1 VPGRRQHGEGSL
13 YHRTSRNQWVAVADL
28 GWKDGRR
35 DRREF
40 TGPTPDAA
48 LEKRAAFLDRRRG
61 GFTLPRGRQPTVS
74 EWVLHWCHHTAKARV
89 DPNTWYRSYRQK
101 CEDYIAPFFQR
112 VPLAELSAEDIEDWH
127 AAMLGRPSR
136 RGGTISPSTITTA
149 HRILSSCLNEAVRR
163 KRMPYNPA
171 SIVTPPRAE
180 RVPPEPPSAAEL
192 DAVLAACEE
201 WPNGARWVL
210 AITTGLRQGEALG
223 MRRADVR
230 LAVPASVTVRKPQ
243 SRIGGE
249 WVYKDPKSR
258 KSRRTVPLP
267 AIGARALALH
277 FERHPVADIR
287 GLVFTRPNGEP
298 VHSRDDWQDWQDLLA
313 SIGLPRYRVHDLRH
327 AYATEQLEA
336 GEDPRVVQDLMGWST
351 AAMAEIYT
359 HVRPVMHARVVSRL
373 DERFGQG

>member
-136 RGGTISPSTITTA
+136 RGGTI
-149 HRILSSCLNEAVRR
+149 
-163 KRMPYNPA
+163 
-171 SIVTPPRAE
+171 
-180 RVPPEPPSAAEL
+180 
-192 DAVLAACEE
+192 
-201 WPNGARWVL
+201 
-210 AITTGLRQGEALG
+210 
-223 MRRADVR
+223 
-230 LAVPASVTVRKPQ
+230 
-243 SRIGGE
+243 
-249 WVYKDPKSR
+249 
-258 KSRRTVPLP
+258 
-267 AIGARALALH
+267 
-277 FERHPVADIR
+277 
-287 GLVFTRPNGEP
+287 
-298 VHSRDDWQDWQDLLA
+298 
-313 SIGLPRYRVHDLRH
+313 
-327 AYATEQLEA
+327 
-336 GEDPRVVQDLMGWST
+336 
-351 AAMAEIYT
+351 
-359 HVRPVMHARVVSRL
+359 
-373 DERFGQG
+373 